1 LIESGEIRCEDNTYC
16 HEFVGRI
23 CTFDADWRGSP
34 WLLLVE
40 RVGWWSVVVELWR
53 ETCVT
58 TAMAFR
64 DAA

>member
-1 LIESGEIRCEDNTYC
+1 
-16 HEFVGRI
+16 
-23 CTFDADWRGSP
+23 
-34 WLLLVE
+34 LLLVE